1 VIEFALPWAAVL
13 LPLPLLV
20 YLLLPAARRRE
31 PALYFPRAVQAAA
44 GAGAATRRTRPRWP
58 RLLALALIWSAL
70 VAAACAPRW
79 VGDTVA
85 LPASARDLMLA
96 VDISESML
104 TEDLELDG
112 QPADRLSVVKRVSGE
127 FLRRRASDRLG
138 LILFGSEAYL
148 HVPLTFDHA
157 TLARLLTE
165 AQIGFA
171 GKQTAIGDALAIAV
185 KRLRERPA
193 PSRVLILLTDGANTA
208 GEVPPRQ
215 AAALAA
221 RAGLRV
227 YTIGIGAESM
237 ELPGLFGSR
246 FGARRVNPSA
256 DLDEDTLRD
265 IAEQTGGRY
274 FRARDREEL
283 EQIYA
288 ELDRLEPVEQEAE
301 RYRPLVSLQ
310 HWPLGFALLL
320 SLALALGLLWPP
332 RRGAA
337 EGRG

>member
-1 VIEFALPWAAVL
+1 MIEFALPWAAAL

-20 YLLLPAARRRE
+20 YALLAPARRRE
-31 PALYFPRAVQAAA
+31 QALYFPRAVQAAA
-44 GAGAATRRTRPRWP
+44 DAGGAAPRARPR
-58 RLLALALIWSAL
+58 RLRLFSLALCWIAL

-79 VGDTVA
+79 VGETVA

-112 QPADRLSVVKRVSGE
+112 RAADRLSVVKRVSGE
-127 FLRRRASDRLG
+127 FLRRRPSDRLG

-148 HVPLTFDHA
+148 HVPLTFDHD
-157 TLARLLTE
+157 TLARLLAE

-193 PSRVLILLTDGANTA
+193 ASRVLILLTDGANTA
-208 GEVPPRQ
+208 GAVSPRQ

-221 RAGLRV
+221 QAGLRI

-256 DLDEDTLRD
+256 DLDEDTLRA
-265 IAEQTGGRY
+265 IADETGGRY
-274 FRARDREEL
+274 FRARDRQEL
-283 EQIYA
+283 ESIYA
-288 ELDRLEPVEQEAE
+288 ELDRLEPVAQEAE
-301 RYRPLVSLQ
+301 RYRPLVSLA

-320 SLALALGLLWPP
+320 SLGLALALLWP
-332 RRGAA
+332 RRTAA
-337 EGRG
+337 GRS